1 MKLTVLRAALIAAV
15 LAVHPA
21 QASETACPDAFIG
34 GLAPDVTNP
43 KVAAKTVPLCF
54 RAFSVL
60 HSGVSRT
67 PLWSAERL
75 TRARIESAR
84 EQERVNLFHEE
95 RRLPP
100 EERATL
106 EDFKRSGWD
115 RGHLSPSADFP
126 DPESQEESFSLANMV
141 PQAPANN
148 RGVWERIERGVREL
162 TLAEGEVYVITGPVF
177 QGASL
182 QRLNGRVLIP
192 TQMFKAI
199 YVPGKRAAGVYVT
212 ENAPGEEWRSISV
225 NQLRELIGLDVFPA
239 LPAGVKDRT
248 MELPSPD
255 AGSRRQRPRRESS

>member
-1 MKLTVLRAALIAAV
+1 MKLTALRAAAVAAV
-15 LAVHPA
+15 LAFHPA
-21 QASETACPDAFIG
+21 LASDTACPDAFVG
-34 GLAPDVTNP
+34 GQAPDVTNP

-54 RAFSVL
+54 REFSVL

-84 EQERVNLFHEE
+84 GQERVNLFHEE
-95 RRLPP
+95 GRLPP
-100 EERATL
+100 GDRSTL

-148 RGVWERIERGVREL
+148 RGVWERIERAVREL
-162 TLAEGEVYVITGPVF
+162 TLAEGEVYVVTGPVF

-192 TQMFKAI
+192 SQMYKAV

-212 ENAPGEEWRSISV
+212 ENAPGEEWQAVSV
-225 NQLRELIGLDVFPA
+225 SKLRELIGLDVFPA
-239 LPAGVKDRT
+239 LPEAVKERT
-248 MELPSPD
+248 MELPEPD
-255 AGSRRQRPRRESS
+255 AGGKQRRRRTSS